1 MRKVKKWLK
10 LASGESNVSDE
21 LTYGEIY
28 APIYEEYT
36 NLQGKIAEVND
47 TVAFLE
53 GYCSGGSALELGIGD
68 GRVAVP
74 LSERGVKVEGIDNSC
89 SMLKLLAKRT
99 DLITA
104 WEGDI
109 AHFRSEQRYDA
120 VYCVYFTF
128 TLLSTREAQIA
139 CLRSAAEALDHEGVL
154 VIELGV
160 PGLDPLV
167 GGQQTAKA
175 RLVDHENTILNVAVH
190 DPLNQN
196 LVSTLLWFSDT
207 SVRRLPQRVRYVY
220 HQELDTMAEC
230 VGLELGERWGDWA
243 RGAFSERSER
253 HISVYRRSS
262 P

>member
-1 MRKVKKWLK
+1 M
-10 LASGESNVSDE
+10 SDE
-21 LTYGEIY
+21 LNYGEIY

-36 NLQGKIAEVND
+36 ALQGKVAEVD
-47 TVAFLE
+47 ETVAFLE
-53 GYCSGGSALELGIGD
+53 RYCSGGSALELGIGD

-99 DLITA
+99 DVIKA
-104 WEGDI
+104 WRGDI
-109 AHFRSEQRYDA
+109 ADFRSEQRYRM
-120 VYCVYFTF
+120 VYCVYSTF
-128 TLLSTREAQIA
+128 TLLFTREAQIA
-139 CLRSAAEALDHEGVL
+139 CLRSVVDALDDEGVL

-160 PGLDPLV
+160 PGCYPLV
-167 GGQQTAKA
+167 GGQKTTTA
-175 RLVDHENTILNVAVH
+175 RLVDYENTILNVAVH

-196 LVSTLLWFSDT
+196 LVSTLLWFSGT

-230 VGLELGERWGDWA
+230 VGLELAERWGDWA
-243 RGAFSERSER
+243 KSAFTERSES
-253 HISVYRRSS
+253 HVSVYRRSS